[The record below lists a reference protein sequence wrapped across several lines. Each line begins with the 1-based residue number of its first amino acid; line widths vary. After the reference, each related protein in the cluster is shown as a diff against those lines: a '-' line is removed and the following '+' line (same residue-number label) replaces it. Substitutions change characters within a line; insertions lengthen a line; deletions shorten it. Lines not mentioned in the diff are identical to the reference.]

1 MNSQAKKLQ
10 LAAIF
15 TSFILAALF
24 SSASIPANASETR
37 DPEVSSVQLIAN
49 YIKNAVSD
57 MSSEEIMNR
66 LELQYIKIHFMD
78 QSGNWTTPEI
88 EEISHKLLP
97 KIVTVDDVNYFIDE
111 IAFNLEQNPY
121 LMLFLDNAING
132 SYPIL
137 FEKLKTEGP
146 EILKDVVTWAMVL
159 ENINRA
165 NLESPHFLSFAADYW
180 TAERNR
186 VGVSIRD
193 TGVGAYIKMK
203 SVEIPLNKAIDDLVT
218 GDLDPNIW
226 KGWLP
231 FNIWEAVMV
240 DTFSGRGDNAAAGW
254 HLIRNSPAAPVNEN
268 LGTGPATITE
278 DGNRLEIR
286 MALPRQWADL
296 YQVWNMAFIAHI
308 DIFPYWIVKLMIP
321 SVTEYQD
328 IPEEYIYRRAV
339 ALYTTEQ
346 YLFLGGKLYPDSG
359 SETIDWADMGLVK
372 EWGKVN
378 KIVGNEYQE
387 DVNDAR

>member
-1 MNSQAKKLQ
+1 MNSQLRKLQ
-10 LAAIF
+10 STIVL
-15 TSFILAALF
+15 ALF
-24 SSASIPANASETR
+24 VFAFSSTSNQANASETE
-37 DPEVSSVQLIAN
+37 DSGISSVQLIAD
-49 YIKNAVSD
+49 YIKDAVSD
-57 MSSEEIMNR
+57 MSPEEIVNR
-66 LELQYIKIHFMD
+66 FELQYEKIHFLD
-78 QSGNWTTPEI
+78 QSGNWMAPEI

-97 KIVTVDDVNYFIDE
+97 ETVTIDDVNDFIDE
-111 IAFNLEQNPY
+111 IAANLGQNPY
-121 LMLFLDNAING
+121 LLVFLNDAVNG
-132 SYPIL
+132 SYPKLI
-137 FEKLKTEGP
+137 EKLETEGP

-165 NLESPHFLSFAADYW
+165 NLEDPHFLKFAAGYW
-180 TAERNR
+180 AAERSK
-186 VGVSIRD
+186 VGVTIQD
-193 TGVGAYIKMK
+193 TGLGAYIKMK

-254 HLIRNSPAAPVNEN
+254 DLIRNSPAAPVNEN

-286 MALPRQWADL
+286 MALPLKWADL
-296 YQVWNMAFIAHI
+296 YQVWNMAFIAQI

-321 SVTEYQD
+321 SVTGYQD

-346 YLFLGGKLYPDSG
+346 YLFLGGKLYPESG
-359 SETIDWADMGLVK
+359 SQTIDWADKDLVK
-372 EWGKVN
+372 DWGKVN
-378 KIVGNEYQE
+378 KIVGKEYQE
-387 DVNDAR
+387 DVNEAK